1 MVARQD
7 RAAQII
13 EASATTFAAVA
24 LTVRLSVVNPIADDR
39 LTGALGTAYSI
50 GPTMLT
56 DQLKTLLVVNEGG
69 EINQL

>member
-7 RAAQII
+7 RPAQII
-13 EASATTFAAVA
+13 KAHATTFAAVT
-24 LTVRLSVVNPIADDR
+24 LTVRLPVVTPIADHR
-39 LTGALGTAYSI
+39 LTGAAGTAYSM

-56 DQLKTLLVVNEGG
+56 DQLKTLLVVNERG